1 MSLAAQRCAQTVA
14 AFNAEQIAAVMP
26 GVPGWS
32 VSGQSLVR
40 SFDFRDY
47 HDTMAF
53 VNAVAYMTHIQDH
66 HPDMLVQY
74 KQCTLRY
81 STHSVGG
88 ALSINDF
95 ICAAKVNAIYAE
107 RGGA

>member
-1 MSLAAQRCAQTVA
+1 MSLAAQRCAQNVA